1 MKSKRIN
8 SDNDGA
14 TILVF
19 IVGFIVVFAI
29 LMLVFKA
36 MELYERYIQPY
47 DTEIFVAVIL
57 ISAGAWAVGS
67 FTGDGG
73 EDVVYE
79 NVIFELELS
88 SSGNAS
94 YSVTVPIPCYETYG
108 YQSEELLPFNY
119 TSSYFVSGQC
129 NAEIVDTEYGKGLKI
144 TSSSDKLVFKNAI
157 EIKQGDY
164 GSTQLSM
171 EAAVRSDTKYNSWVL
186 YDGPEGT
193 KLKLNYHR
201 SSAEYGH
208 QIKTSAYYENDRK
221 YNYNVPLEDGWNYV
235 EIVVR

>member
-1 MKSKRIN
+1 MRLKRIN

-14 TILVF
+14 SILVF

-29 LMLVFKA
+29 LMIVFKA
-36 MELYERYIQPY
+36 MELYERYIEPY
-47 DTEIFVAVIL
+47 EIPLTIA
-57 ISAGAWAVGS
+57 
-67 FTGDGG
+67 
-73 EDVVYE
+73 
-79 NVIFELELS
+79 
-88 SSGNAS
+88 

-119 TSSYFVSGQC
+119 TSSYFISGKC

-157 EIKQGDY
+157 EVKQGDY

-171 EAAVRSDTKYNSWVL
+171 NAAVRSSTKYHSWVL

-193 KLKLNYHR
+193 KLKLNYHK

-208 QIKTSAYYENDRK
+208 QIKTSAYYEDDRK
-221 YNYNVPLEDGWNYV
+221 YNYNVPLEDGWNYI